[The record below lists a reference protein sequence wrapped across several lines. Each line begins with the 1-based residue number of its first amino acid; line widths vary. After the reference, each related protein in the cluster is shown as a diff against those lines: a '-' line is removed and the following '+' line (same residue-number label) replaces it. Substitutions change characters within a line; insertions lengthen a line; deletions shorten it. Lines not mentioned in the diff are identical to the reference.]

1 MHSEDSSQQDF
12 SHQGDQRFISQV
24 NAFARIY
31 HKAWQSS
38 TFGMVLVDSEGH
50 ILNLS
55 QHAIEIFEQSEADLL
70 GKPMYELLQ
79 PSERVVFMERLAH
92 ARMKQDDFTTQY
104 FHLTLSSAKT
114 IYFTFELI
122 SDHHSHPEFLLLLRD
137 VTDQEKYTN
146 ALKDKEIYL
155 NMSQKIANWGHYLL
169 DIPSGYWIS
178 SPELNDIFGIDHTFN
193 CNIEGWLT
201 IIHPEDRDMMAD
213 YFINEV
219 VGNRQPFNKEY
230 RVVRLSDGQTR
241 WVHGKGELRFDDQQN
256 PVTMIGMIQD
266 ITERKLA
273 EAELKASQTMYH
285 DLVETSQDLVW
296 QCDTEGRFVFL
307 NQAWENIL
315 GYPVGEMLGK
325 YYYDFQS
332 PQRAEIDKKA
342 FQQLLTEGVVRGFET
357 CYLNK
362 WHEPVFLV
370 FNAKCVVDEQG
381 RNTGIRGT
389 AYDDTEKR
397 RNQLLLK
404 EKSDEL
410 DRFFNTALDML
421 CVSKPDGT
429 FIRLNPEWK
438 NVLGYDMDELVGS
451 NFIDLVHPDD
461 VSGTLQAVSELENKQ
476 AVFNFVN
483 RYKSKTGHYKYIEW
497 RSTLVGGLI
506 YAAARDISDR
516 IESEESLRLINKELE
531 DSNAQK
537 DKFLYII
544 AHDLRNPLSNIL
556 GFTDLLAQNYQ
567 SYSDE
572 EAGRLLNMLND
583 STHAL
588 YELIENLLN
597 WALSKTGRIVV
608 QPAQI
613 SLHRL
618 VVSVEGQVH
627 ALAHAKSITVQNN
640 VPQSA
645 TAWGDH
651 AMMTTIFRNLI
662 SNAIKFSHPHSTIS
676 IEYHSQ
682 SGFAI
687 VEIKDQGVGISP
699 DVISLLFWAE
709 EAYTTSGTQGE
720 RGTGLGLPLCKE
732 LMEKQNGHIWV
743 ESMPGQGSS
752 FFVSLP
758 ENP

>member
-1 MHSEDSSQQDF
+1 MHSEDSSQQGF
-12 SHQGDQRFISQV
+12 SHQGDHLFMSQV

-31 HKAWQSS
+31 NKAWQST
-38 TFGMVLVDSEGH
+38 TFGMVLVDGDGY

-55 QHAIEIFEQSEADLL
+55 RHAIEMFHQTEAELL
-70 GKPMYELLQ
+70 GKEMGELLQ
-79 PSERVVFMERLAH
+79 PFEKVAFVERLAH
-92 ARMKQDDFTTQY
+92 AHMNQDDFTTQY
-104 FHLTLSSAKT
+104 FHLAPPSSKT

-122 SDHHSHPEFLLLLRD
+122 NDHQPLPEFLLLMRD
-137 VTDQEKYTN
+137 VTDQEQYTN
-146 ALKDKEIYL
+146 ALKNKEIYL

-169 DIPSGYWIS
+169 DIPSGFWTS
-178 SPELNDIFGIDHTFN
+178 SPELDEIFGIDNSFVRDV
-193 CNIEGWLT
+193 EGWLS
-201 IIHPEDRDMMAD
+201 IIHEDDRDMMAD
-213 YFINEV
+213 YFINDV
-219 VGNRQPFNKEY
+219 VGQQQHFNKEY
-230 RVVRLSDGQTR
+230 RVVRISDGQTR
-241 WVHGKGELRFDDQQN
+241 WVHGKGELRYDDHQE

-273 EAELKASQTMYH
+273 EAELKASQAMYH

-296 QCDTEGRFVFL
+296 QCDIEGRFVFL

-315 GYPVGEMLGK
+315 GYPVSEMLGK
-325 YYYDFQS
+325 RYYDFQS

-342 FQQLLTEGVVRGFET
+342 FQQLLTEGVVRGYET
-357 CYLNK
+357 FYLN
-362 WHEPVFLV
+362 HRNEPVFLV
-370 FNAKCVVDEQG
+370 FNAKRVVDDKG
-381 RNTGIRGT
+381 NGIGIRGT
-389 AYDDTEKR
+389 AYDYSEKR

-404 EKSDEL
+404 EKSEEL
-410 DRFFNTALDML
+410 DRFFSTALDML

-461 VSGTLQAVSELENKQ
+461 VEGTLQAIHALERKQ

-483 RYKSKTGHYKYIEW
+483 RYKSKDGHYKYIEW
-497 RSTLVGGLI
+497 RSTLVGDLI
-506 YAAARDISDR
+506 YAAARDISNR

-531 DSNAQK
+531 DSNSQK

-567 SYSDE
+567 SYSADE
-572 EAGRLLNMLND
+572 ASRLLNMLNE

-588 YELIENLLN
+588 YELIENLLH

-613 SLHRL
+613 SLNRL

-627 ALAHAKSITVQNN
+627 ALAHSKNISLQNN
-640 VPQSA
+640 IPQTA

-662 SNAIKFSHPHSTIS
+662 SNAIKFSHPQSTIS

-682 SGFAI
+682 PGFAI